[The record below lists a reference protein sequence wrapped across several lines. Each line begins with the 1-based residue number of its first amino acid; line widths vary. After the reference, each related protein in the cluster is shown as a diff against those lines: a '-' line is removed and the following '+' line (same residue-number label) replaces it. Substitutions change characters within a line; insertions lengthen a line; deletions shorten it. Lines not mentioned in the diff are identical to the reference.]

1 MNVKRFFE
9 HWGLAEHPFLA
20 EEARHD
26 PVFGR
31 LGAGETAHPEFE
43 KILGDLS
50 RPSTSIVFGEKG
62 SGKTA
67 IRLQVEQRVAE
78 HNLGAGDARVLL
90 VAYDDLNPVIDA
102 VCARRGA
109 GPGSADRAIEEAMG
123 GFRLVDHMDAI
134 LQRAVE
140 SVVDR
145 TLDTGPEG
153 NDLARR
159 LRRAPME
166 TRRDL
171 LGLQAVY
178 DRESVGGERTLA
190 LRRRIGVGR
199 DLGRVA
205 WRAAAWAGWLA
216 PAAALVAWY
225 RTDDALFGPAVW
237 RWVVYALA
245 ALWLASVAWVVAIEP
260 LWRRR
265 RAWRIA
271 RSVGGRPTRIDSVA
285 GSLGKLGAAGAVA
298 GELAPGSSE
307 ESRYAAFDRL
317 RSALRAMGFSGVI
330 VVMDRVDEP
339 ALVQGDAARM
349 RAVVWPLLNN
359 KFLQMDGLGLKL
371 LLPIELR
378 YELFRESSSFFQEA
392 RMDKQG
398 LVERLSW
405 TGAMLYDLCE
415 ARMEACRAEG
425 AEAVGLNDLFD
436 ADVTRTDLVDAL
448 DQMHQPRDAFKFL
461 YQCVGD
467 HCSGTTADSEAWRIP
482 RLTLEMVKR
491 QQSERVQMLQRGV
504 RPA

>member
-1 MNVKRFFE
+1 MKVKRFLE

-43 KILGDLS
+43 KILGDLR

-67 IRLQVEQRVAE
+67 IRMQIEQRVAE
-78 HNLGAGDARVLL
+78 HNTGRDEGRVLL

-109 GPGSADRAIEEAMG
+109 GPGSSDRAIEEAMG
-123 GFRLVDHMDAI
+123 GFRLTDHMDAI
-134 LQRAVE
+134 LQSAVE

-145 TLDTGPEG
+145 VVEEGPEG
-153 NDLARR
+153 NDLAKRV
-159 LRRAPME
+159 RRAPME
-166 TRRDL
+166 TRREL
-171 LGLQAVY
+171 LALQAVY

-199 DLGRVA
+199 DVGRLA

-216 PAAALVAWY
+216 PAIALIAWF
-225 RTDDALFGPAVW
+225 RTDDAVFGAGVW
-237 RWVVYALA
+237 RWIVYALTA
-245 ALWLASVAWVVAIEP
+245 AWLAPVAWVAAIEP
-260 LWRRR
+260 VWRRR

-271 RSVGGRPTRIDSVA
+271 RSVGGKPTRAEAVA
-285 GSLGKLGAAGAVA
+285 GSLGKLGAAGALA

-307 ESRYAAFDRL
+307 ESRYVAFDRL
-317 RSALRAMGFSGVI
+317 RAALRAMGFAGLV

-349 RAVVWPLLNN
+349 RAVVWPMLNN
-359 KFLQMDGLGLKL
+359 KFLQMEGVGLKL
-371 LLPIELR
+371 LLPMELR

-405 TGAMLYDLCE
+405 TGAMLYDLCD

-425 AEAVGLNDLFD
+425 AERVGLNDLFE
-436 ADVTRTDLVDAL
+436 ADVTRQDIVDAL

-461 YQCVGD
+461 YSCVQE
-467 HCSGTTADSEAWRIP
+467 HCSGITGDSAQWRIP
-482 RLTLEMVKR
+482 RLTLEMVKK